1 LSVHRNF
8 IRKIAIP
15 FLRENGVKKLEDVA
29 APLVVKLQD
38 YLLDKGNK
46 PQSVNSYIGGL
57 RTIFDYLL
65 MRGIIT
71 DNVFNKVE
79 SIAVLEHNCTIRGC
93 HEINNV
99 TGIFNKEWD
108 DTISYLL
115 CLVIYTTGMCN
126 SEIERV
132 TVKDI
137 IEIGGCRFINIPESK
152 TRNGI
157 RIVPLHEFVYKKLS
171 GFIVSTG
178 KQQDDRLF
186 IFSVAGKSKHNQSTR
201 YKKANDAM
209 GSAMGIS
216 PDDLE
221 KQHITFYS
229 GRHYWKTLMNS
240 EDLGDVEEYFMG
252 HKVSNTVAKRYNHL
266 DRQGQEKIVEKAE
279 EVYEILDRRL
289 FKA

>member
-1 LSVHRNF
+1 
-8 IRKIAIP
+8 
-15 FLRENGVKKLEDVA
+15 
-29 APLVVKLQD
+29 
-38 YLLDKGNK
+38 
-46 PQSVNSYIGGL
+46 
-57 RTIFDYLL
+57 
-65 MRGIIT
+65 MR
-71 DNVFNKVE
+71 
-79 SIAVLEHNCTIRGC
+79 
-93 HEINNV
+93 
-99 TGIFNKEWD
+99 
-108 DTISYLL
+108 
-115 CLVIYTTGMCN
+115 N

-132 TVKDI
+132 KVKDI
-137 IEIGGCRFINIPESK
+137 IEIGGCHFIDIPESK

-171 GFIVSTG
+171 GFIISTG

-186 IFSVAGKSKHNQSTR
+186 IFSATGKSKHNQSTL
-201 YKKANDAM
+201 YNKSNNDM
-209 GSAMGIS
+209 GRAMGIS

-252 HKVSNTVAKRYNHL
+252 HKVSNNVARRYNHR

-279 EVYEILDRRL
+279 EVYKILDRRL